1 MGKVIQF
8 RVLYT
13 IPTGAKRD
21 YGTVKLQ
28 SGDPLPEGA
37 VSEGW
42 VKLREDAGR
51 KDESEESKA
60 LLELLEL
67 REAKA
72 KAESKG
78 VWASE
83 AGRIENTHE
92 ISDAKQFVEKWKGQP
107 LDAVVERVLSGD
119 RMVVRMFLSP
129 TKHVQTIVLVA
140 GIRAPA
146 TKRTNTSDGKEQQAE
161 PLGPEAHQFVESRM
175 LQRTVSVEVLG
186 SSPQGQ
192 LICVIKHPNGSIA
205 KFVLEAGL
213 ARCTD
218 FHSTLLG
225 QEMTALR
232 QAEKQAKDGRLGLFK
247 GITANKGAAAGD
259 AEATVTR
266 IQTADTVFLRNK
278 AGSEKRV
285 SLSSVRQ
292 PKPTDPKQSPFQAE
306 AKEFLRKKLI
316 GKHVRVTVDGKKA
329 ASEGYEER
337 EVVTITINNKNVALM
352 LVEAGFAS
360 VIRHRRDDGKS
371 NPAYNSS
378 SSYSSLSDDRS
389 PYYDELLAAE
399 EAAQKDEKGMWS
411 TKPPT
416 QKTYQDYSETL
427 QKAKVQ
433 ASVLQ
438 RQKKI
443 PAVVDFVKSGS
454 RFTVLIP
461 RENAKLTFVLSG
473 IRAPRSARNPQ
484 EKAEPF
490 GQEAHDFANRRCN
503 QRDVEIDV
511 ENTDKTGG
519 FIGTLYVNRESF
531 AKVLLDEGL
540 ASVHAYSAE
549 QSGNA
554 NELFAAEKK
563 AKEAHKGMWHD
574 WEPSQEDDGES
585 QEHITANGTNGAT
598 NGDSTA
604 APLKKDYRDVIVTHI
619 DDSCHL
625 KFQLIGSGTSS
636 LTTLMSAF
644 RTFHLSPSNSR
655 ALPTAPKAGDIV
667 AAKFSEDGEWY
678 RARIRRNDRDAKKA
692 DVLFIDYGNSE
703 TLPWTSLRPLNEP
716 QFSTQK
722 LKPQAVEAQ
731 LSFLQFPSSPEYLH
745 DAVAFLS
752 QATAGKELVAS
763 VDFTEKD
770 GTLWCTVFDPEK
782 GEDESKSFNAEVVSE
797 GLAMVSR
804 KLKPW
809 EARRTDLIKGMR
821 AKEDEAKEER
831 KGMWEYGDLTED

>member
-1 MGKVIQF
+1 MIQF
-8 RVLYT
+8 KVLYT

-21 YGTVKLQ
+21 YGIVKLQ
-28 SGDPLPEGA
+28 DGDPLPDAA

-51 KDESEESKA
+51 KDESEESRTLLD
-60 LLELLEL
+60 LLELK
-67 REAKA
+67 EAKA
-72 KAESKG
+72 KSESKG
-78 VWASE
+78 VWATE
-83 AGRIENTHE
+83 DGKIENMHE
-92 ISDAKQFVEKWKGQP
+92 VPDAKEFAEKWKGKP

-119 RMVVRMFLSP
+119 RMVVRIILSP
-129 TKHVQTIVLVA
+129 VKHVQTIILVA
-140 GIRAPA
+140 GIRAPT
-146 TKRTNTSDGKEQQAE
+146 TKRINTSDGKEQPAE
-161 PLGPEAHQFVESRM
+161 PFGPEAHQFVESRM
-175 LQRTVSVEVLG
+175 LQRSVTVEVVG

-192 LICVIKHPNGSIA
+192 LICVVKHPNGSIA

-225 QEMTALR
+225 QEMTMLR
-232 QAEKQAKDGRLGLFK
+232 QAEKHAKENRLGLFK
-247 GITANKGAAAGD
+247 GMAANKGAAPGD
-259 AEATVTR
+259 AEATITR
-266 IQTADTVFLRNK
+266 IQTADTVYLRNK

-285 SLSSVRQ
+285 SLSSIRQ
-292 PKPTDPKQSPFQAE
+292 PKPTDPKQAPFQAD

-316 GKHVRVTVDGKKA
+316 GKHIKVTVDGKKA

-337 EVVTITINNKNVALM
+337 EVVTIMVNNKNVALM

-360 VIRHRRDDGKS
+360 VIRHRRDDGKFDAEDTVGV
-371 NPAYNSS
+371 AYIII
-378 SSYSSLSDDRS
+378 DDRS
-389 PYYDELLAAE
+389 PFYDELLAAE

-411 TKPPT
+411 PKPPNSRV
-416 QKTYQDYSETL
+416 YQDYSETL
-427 QKAKVQ
+427 QKAKLQ

-443 PAVVDFVKSGS
+443 PAVIDFVKSGS

-519 FIGTLYVNRESF
+519 FIGTLYINRENF
-531 AKVLLDEGL
+531 AKILVEEGL

-563 AKEAHKGMWHD
+563 AKEALKGMWHD
-574 WEPSQEDDGES
+574 WDPSKEEDGEA
-585 QEHITANGTNGAT
+585 EDEAIPNGTNGTSNGEAT
-598 NGDSTA
+598 VGS
-604 APLKKDYRDVIVTHI
+604 LEKDYRDVIVTHI

-625 KFQLIGSGTSS
+625 KIQIIGSGTSA
-636 LTTLMSAF
+636 LTTMMSAF
-644 RTFHLSPSNSR
+644 RTFHLSPSNSGG
-655 ALPTAPKAGDIV
+655 LPTAPKAGDIV
-667 AAKFSEDGEWY
+667 AAKFSEDGQWY
-678 RARIRRNDRDAKKA
+678 RARIRRNDREAKKA

-703 TLPWTSLRPLNEP
+703 SLPWTSLRPLNQP
-716 QFSTQK
+716 QFTTQK
-722 LKPQAVEAQ
+722 LKPQAFDAQ
-731 LSFLQFPSSPEYLH
+731 LSFLQFPSSPGYLR
-745 DAVAFLS
+745 DAVDYLS
-752 QATAGKELVAS
+752 EITAGKDLVAS

-770 GTLWCTVFDPEK
+770 GTLWCTLFDPEK
-782 GEDESKSFNAEVVSE
+782 GEDESKSFNAEVVGE
-797 GLAMVSR
+797 GLAIVSR

-809 EARRTDLIKGMR
+809 EARRTDVMKGLKV
-821 AKEDEAKEER
+821 KEEEAKEGHR
-831 KGMWEYGDLTED
+831 GMWQYGDITED

>member
-1 MGKVIQF
+1 MPDAA
-8 RVLYT
+8 VL
-13 IPTGAKRD
+13 
-21 YGTVKLQ
+21 
-28 SGDPLPEGA
+28 
-37 VSEGW
+37 EGW

-51 KDESEESKA
+51 KDESEESRA
-60 LLELLEL
+60 LLDLLELK
-67 REAKA
+67 EAKA
-72 KAESKG
+72 KSDSKG
-78 VWASE
+78 VWATE
-83 AGRIENTHE
+83 DGKIENTHE
-92 ISDAKQFVEKWKGQP
+92 VSNAKEFAEKWKGKS

-119 RMVVRMFLSP
+119 RMVVRLILSP
-129 TKHVQTIVLVA
+129 TKHVQTIILVA

-146 TKRTNTSDGKEQQAE
+146 TKRINTADGKEQLAE
-161 PLGPEAHQFVESRM
+161 PFGPEAHQFVESRM
-175 LQRTVSVEVLG
+175 LQRSVTVEVVG
-186 SSPQGQ
+186 SSPQAQ
-192 LICVIKHPNGSIA
+192 LICVVKHPNGSIA
-205 KFVLEAGL
+205 NFVLEAGL

-232 QAEKQAKDGRLGLFK
+232 QAEKHAKDNRLGLFK
-247 GITANKGAAAGD
+247 GMVANKGAASGD
-259 AEATVTR
+259 AEATITR
-266 IQTADTVFLRNK
+266 IQTADTVYLRNK

-285 SLSSVRQ
+285 SLSSIRQ
-292 PKPTDPKQSPFQAE
+292 PKPTDPKQAPFQAE

-316 GKHVRVTVDGKKA
+316 GKHVKVTADGKKA

-337 EVVTITINNKNVALM
+337 EVVTITFNNKNIALI

-360 VIRHRRDDGKS
+360 VIRHRRDDGKF
-371 NPAYNSS
+371 NAGNNIHVAYII
-378 SSYSSLSDDRS
+378 LDDRS
-389 PYYDELLAAE
+389 PFYDELLAAE

-411 TKPPT
+411 SKPPV
-416 QKTYQDYSETL
+416 QKVYQDYSETL

-443 PAVVDFVKSGS
+443 PAVIDFVKSGS

-519 FIGTLYVNRESF
+519 FIGTLYINRENF
-531 AKVLLDEGL
+531 AKVLVEEGL

-563 AKEAHKGMWHD
+563 AKEARKGMWHD
-574 WEPSQEDDGES
+574 WDPSKEEDGEA
-585 QEHITANGTNGAT
+585 QDETIPNGTNGTT
-598 NGDSTA
+598 NGDVA
-604 APLKKDYRDVIVTHI
+604 AGPVKKDYRDIVVTHI

-625 KFQLIGSGTSS
+625 KFQLIGSGTSA
-636 LTTLMSAF
+636 LTELMSAF
-644 RTFHLSPSNSR
+644 RTFHMSPSNSGG
-655 ALPTAPKAGDIV
+655 LPTAPKAGDIV

-678 RARIRRNDRDAKKA
+678 RARIRRNDREAKTS

-703 TLPWTSLRPLNEP
+703 NLPWTSLRPLTQP
-716 QFSTQK
+716 QFTTQK
-722 LKPQAVEAQ
+722 LKAQAVDAQ
-731 LSFLQFPSSPEYLH
+731 LSFLQFPTSPGYLS
-745 DAVAFLS
+745 DAVDYLS
-752 QATAGKELVAS
+752 EATAGKDLVAS
-763 VDFTEKD
+763 IDFTEKD
-770 GTLWCTVFDPEK
+770 GTLWCTLFDPEK
-782 GEDESKSFNAEVVSE
+782 GEDESKSFNGEVVGE
-797 GLAMVSR
+797 GLAIVSR

-809 EARRTDLIKGMR
+809 EARRTDLIKEL
-821 AKEDEAKEER
+821 KVQEDEAKEGR
-831 KGMWEYGDLTED
+831 RGMWKYGDITED